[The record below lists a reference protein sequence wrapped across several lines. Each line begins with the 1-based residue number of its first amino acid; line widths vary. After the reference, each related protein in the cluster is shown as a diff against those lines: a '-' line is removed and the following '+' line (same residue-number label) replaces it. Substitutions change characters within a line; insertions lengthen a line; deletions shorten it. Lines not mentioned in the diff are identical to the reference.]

1 MCTTTTNQNPIKMGV
16 NAKLNSQTKMS
27 QISKD
32 YDNAALHALTLEDL
46 VDQRSLRS
54 DSLTPR
60 REILIDEDLTDD
72 DVTEVSYGN
81 VASCV
86 KKAPVESLDDTLIED
101 YESSK
106 VKMRLMQEQLETLT
120 NLVHKALANK
130 DLNQLAAQINGHLSF
145 DKQSEKQ
152 QGVNNSS

>member
-1 MCTTTTNQNPIKMGV
+1 
-16 NAKLNSQTKMS
+16 
-27 QISKD
+27 
-32 YDNAALHALTLEDL
+32 
-46 VDQRSLRS
+46 
-54 DSLTPR
+54 
-60 REILIDEDLTDD
+60 
-72 DVTEVSYGN
+72 
-81 VASCV
+81 
-86 KKAPVESLDDTLIED
+86 VESLDDTLIED